1 MPMNRKLYPQDW
13 ETIAF
18 KIKESVNWT
27 CENCNRPCRKSGETK
42 DEFKQRLNPHYHPE
56 FNQKPGRFIL
66 TVAHLNHVPM
76 DCDRSNL
83 KAWCSVCH
91 CIYDLKQM
99 NLKKYLKRERNGQL
113 SLFSETANDNPQAQI
128 QKRHQQLTI
137 FDALD
142 Q

>member
-1 MPMNRKLYPQDW
+1 MNRKLYPKDW

-27 CENCNRPCRKSGETK
+27 CENCHRPCRRSGESK
-42 DEFKQRLNPHYHPE
+42 EAFLQRLNPHYHQE
-56 FNQKPGRFIL
+56 FNQKPSRFIL
-66 TVAHLNHVPM
+66 TVAHLNHIPM
-76 DCDRSNL
+76 DCDGVAAACRHRSNL

-113 SLFSETANDNPQAQI
+113 SLFSEQPILKPQSRQNLDN
-128 QKRHQQLTI
+128 
-137 FDALD
+137 
-142 Q
+142 